1 MGVHN
6 RHLSIFV
13 RYSGQMRKQQVN
25 SGNITFLQYN
35 IVDKLT
41 IWFRRNK
48 KRGRMVHI
56 MSNQEYW
63 NAISEK
69 VKEINNNAL
78 LRRIYLFILA
88 LQGGA
93 H

>member
-1 MGVHN
+1 
-6 RHLSIFV
+6 
-13 RYSGQMRKQQVN
+13 MRKQQVN
-25 SGNITFLQYN
+25 NGNITFIQYN

-41 IWFRRNK
+41 IWFRRD
-48 KRGRMVHI
+48 KRERVVHI

-88 LQGGA
+88 LQGGTR
-93 H
+93 

>member
-1 MGVHN
+1 
-6 RHLSIFV
+6 
-13 RYSGQMRKQQVN
+13 MRKQQVN
-25 SGNITFLQYN
+25 NGNITFIQYN
-35 IVDKLT
+35 LVDKLT
-41 IWFRRNK
+41 IWFRRD
-48 KRGRMVHI
+48 KRERVVHI

>member
-1 MGVHN
+1 
-6 RHLSIFV
+6 
-13 RYSGQMRKQQVN
+13 MRKQQVN
-25 SGNITFLQYN
+25 SGNITFIQYN

-41 IWFRRNK
+41 IWFRRD
-48 KRGRMVHI
+48 KRERVVHI

>member
-1 MGVHN
+1 
-6 RHLSIFV
+6 
-13 RYSGQMRKQQVN
+13 MRKQQVN
-25 SGNITFLQYN
+25 NGNITFIQYN

-41 IWFRRNK
+41 IWFRRD
-48 KRGRMVHI
+48 KRERVVHI